1 MEHFSHTTE
10 ENESVAEPDKN
21 VISPKKNTA
30 RLVAAA
36 VCLAVSAFSLS
47 MGIIAGGGHEVGVFF
62 ASLFLVPAVVLG
74 IKYFVFLYCYRRA
87 VEPPE
92 LTMPLAAIGTELAA
106 VPMFYAG
113 FFALV
118 PFLFVPLLPIIGIV
132 LGIVGICDRKKIGKV
147 GLALSIIAVAL
158 PVLVTVT
165 FIILLSTR
173 VIVIRWM

>member
-1 MEHFSHTTE
+1 
-10 ENESVAEPDKN
+10 
-21 VISPKKNTA
+21 
-30 RLVAAA
+30 
-36 VCLAVSAFSLS
+36 